1 MNFLRENE
9 ADFECSF
16 DCNNNGE
23 MQSILGY
30 FIRKLGGE
38 KRGECS
44 CSLVNNMSNRQARKK
59 TLSFGFYGE
68 LSQK

>member
-16 DCNNNGE
+16 DCNNNAE

-30 FIRKLGGE
+30 FIRKLEGGGGE
-38 KRGECS
+38 TGW
-44 CSLVNNMSNRQARKK
+44 M
-59 TLSFGFYGE
+59 FM
-68 LSQK
+68 